1 MLNCG
6 LFLSTDNVI
15 TTLESEQPSFAAM
28 AEDQV
33 TLGTKKGLP

>member
-1 MLNCG
+1 MVNCG
-6 LFLSTDNVI
+6 LFLLTDNVI

-33 TLGTKKGLP
+33 TLGTNKGLP